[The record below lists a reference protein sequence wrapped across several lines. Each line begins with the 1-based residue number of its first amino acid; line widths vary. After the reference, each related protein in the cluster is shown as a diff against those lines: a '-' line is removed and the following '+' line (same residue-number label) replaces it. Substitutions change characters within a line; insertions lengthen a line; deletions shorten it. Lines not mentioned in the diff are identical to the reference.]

1 MRRAA
6 ILLTLALLLLGG
18 AMTLKGRLL
27 ELPKLP
33 ERQLAADEFDT
44 RRALSRLK
52 RILGDERPHPVDSA
66 ASDGVRARL
75 LAELREVGLQPRVT
89 DDMVC
94 GGSEEDRTISCARI
108 RNVVATIGPAEGRHV
123 LLTSHYDSTPV
134 GPGASDDGIGYA
146 SMIEI
151 AAVLRNRRL
160 ARPITFL
167 FDEGEESG
175 LLGAFAFLQHD
186 PLAARVDSLIN
197 VESRGVDGPAI
208 MFETSRPNGAAIA
221 AYAAGVKRPA
231 ANSLTT
237 DFYRL
242 IPNSTD
248 VAVFEK
254 AGWTTL
260 NFAVIGNETR
270 YHSPGDT
277 FDALDPRSLRHMG
290 EQALAATR
298 ALASGAPQAANGE
311 RLYADLLGKTLVR
324 MPLWLGA
331 TLLALLVLALAWQC
345 WRLPGGIARSVGATG
360 AALAGSLALA
370 FAAQALLGLIRSG
383 DYWRAHPEL
392 TGLAVYISAAAA
404 SVLALVWLARPIAL
418 DRMRA
423 SFWLVFVLIGA
434 ALAFVAPGAIIFF
447 LLPPALG
454 LASSLLEGRSTRIGW
469 LLALLAWASL
479 FLSWGPLLHLSEI
492 LLDMDAAWIFAP
504 VAALVMLPFLI
515 EAKPLAARLRR
526 RDTALA
532 AGLATIAAWLAVA
545 VAPAYSSDRKQQ
557 FSLEYES
564 DAASGKAR
572 WLVYHDGAD
581 LPGAFDRLGRAEQ
594 DVEVPWSSRRRWA
607 LPADGPKVAA
617 PELAN
622 VAVRNVAGGRAISA
636 QLRMNGAEVLRI
648 RAEPG
653 AKLVAARIGGTLR
666 RFGKGGKDEDYI
678 LRCHGRSCDGA
689 RLDLLTASAD
699 AIELIVMGVR
709 TGLPA
714 EARPLLA
721 ARRAEA
727 APQYAADSAIA
738 LRRFRL

>member
-18 AMTLKGRLL
+18 AMALKGRLL

-52 RILGDERPHPVDSA
+52 RILGEERPHPVDSGEG
-66 ASDGVRARL
+66 DRVRERL
-75 LAELREVGLQPRVT
+75 LAELRAVGLQPRVT
-89 DDMVC
+89 DNFVC
-94 GGSEEDRTISCARI
+94 GGSDKDRTVSCARI
-108 RNVVATIGPAEGRHV
+108 RNVVATVGPTAGKHV
-123 LLTSHYDSTPV
+123 LLASHYDSTPV

-146 SMIEI
+146 SMFEI
-151 AAVLRNRRL
+151 AALLRNKRL
-160 ARPITFL
+160 ARPVTFL

-175 LLGAFAFLQHD
+175 LLGASAFLQHD

-197 VESRGVDGPAI
+197 LESRGVDGPAI
-208 MFETSRPNGAAIA
+208 MFETSRPNGAALA
-221 AYAAGVKRPA
+221 AYGAGVKRPA

-290 EQALAATR
+290 EQALSSTK
-298 ALASGAPQAANGE
+298 ALASGPPKASGGE
-311 RLYADLLGKTLVR
+311 RIYTDLVGKTLITT
-324 MPLWLGA
+324 PFWLGA
-331 TLLALLVLALAWQC
+331 TLLGLLILALAWQC
-345 WRLPGGIARSVGATG
+345 RRLPGGIARSIAATG
-360 AALAGSLALA
+360 AALIGSLTLALL
-370 FAAQALLGLIRSG
+370 AQTLLGLTRSG
-383 DYWRAHPEL
+383 DYWRAHPE
-392 TGLAVYISAAAA
+392 TTAIAIYVSAAAA
-404 SVLALVWLARPIAL
+404 SVLALIWLARAIAL

-423 SFWLVFVLIGA
+423 GFWLLFVLIGA

-454 LASSLLEGRSTRIGW
+454 LASSLADTRSPRVGW

-479 FLSWGPLLHLSEI
+479 FLTWGPLLHLSEA
-492 LLDMDAAWIFAP
+492 LLDMDAAWVFAP
-504 VAALVMLPFLI
+504 VAALIMLPFLI

-526 RDTALA
+526 RDVAGA
-532 AGLATIAAWLAVA
+532 AIAAVA
-545 VAPAYSSDRKQQ
+545 VAWFAVTAGEAYSPNRKQQ
-557 FSLEYES
+557 FSIEYES
-564 DAASGKAR
+564 DAASGQAR
-572 WLVYHDGAD
+572 WLVYHDGAE
-581 LPGAFDRLGRAEQ
+581 LPAAFKALGQPER
-594 DVEVPWSSRRRWA
+594 DVEVPWSSRERWA
-607 LPADGPKVAA
+607 LPAKGPAYPA

-622 VAVRNVAGGRAISA
+622 VSVRTVAGGRAISA
-636 QLRMNGAEVLRI
+636 EVRMNGAEVLRI

-653 AKLVAARIGGTLR
+653 TRLVAGGIGAVR
-666 RFGKGGKDEDYI
+666 RFGRGEAEEDYI

-689 RLDLLTASAD
+689 RLSLLTASA
-699 AIELIVMGVR
+699 APVELIVMGVR
-709 TGLPA
+709 SGLPA

-721 ARRAEA
+721 ARPANA
-727 APQYAADSAIA
+727 APQYAPDSTIA
-738 LRRFRL
+738 LRRVRL